1 MSTINSTSLADM
13 TIRML
18 ERTAMV
24 LAEPAPGHDDS
35 PAPTRFARIHYR
47 GPSQGTI
54 LLAGTDGFCR
64 ELAASL
70 LGVEPDEI
78 NLDREG
84 LDALKE
90 MANIVGGSVI
100 LALSA
105 GQCAFT
111 LGLPETMP
119 APESLPNAPGADC
132 TIVTEC
138 GALRVHWRQAA

>member
-1 MSTINSTSLADM
+1 MNTINSTTLADM

-24 LAEPAPGHDDS
+24 LAEPAPVHDDT
-35 PAPTRFARIHYR
+35 PAPTRFARIHYH
-47 GPSQGTI
+47 GPSRGTI

-70 LGVEPDEI
+70 LGVESDDI

-90 MANIVGGSVI
+90 MANIVGGSMI
-100 LALSA
+100 LALA
-105 GQCAFT
+105 GGQCAFT
-111 LGLPETMP
+111 LGLPEVVP
-119 APESLPNAPGADC
+119 APDPVPPGPGADC
-132 TIVTEC
+132 TIVTES